1 MPRPGRFPLCRG
13 QHTPIVGS
21 FRLSARA
28 PNTVAV
34 PWRLVST
41 PEPAADE
48 RDPVA
53 HPLLA
58 RTEVLLVG
66 TCVLAGSILRFT
78 PSTPLWLDE
87 ALSVNIA
94 SARLGDIATMLRHD
108 GHPPL
113 YYYIL
118 HVWIA
123 LFGTSAFAV
132 RSLSGLVGLATMAM
146 LYVVARRLGGTR
158 VARTS
163 VAVLA
168 VLPFGIRY
176 SSEARM
182 YELVSLLSLVGWWCI
197 DWALFRPKERSG
209 SVPRAALV
217 ALWLTAGALLL
228 THYWAIFFLAAV
240 GIALV
245 AGAWRAD
252 STRRRAEFV
261 QVIIA
266 IVAGGVWFVPWLSAF
281 AYQSA
286 HTGTPW
292 APPSR
297 PTRIV
302 SESLIDWAGGI
313 DPEAVLLLVALT
325 LTAAVGLFGHV
336 GARGNVEI
344 GTIEPGWRRRA
355 LWVIGATLA
364 IGGAASTASSS
375 AFAGRYSSVVMPFFI
390 LLVGTGIAAFPRV
403 AVRVSLLA
411 MIAILGMGAVA
422 IALVHDRTQAGATAA
437 VLRAQAEP
445 GDIVVACPD
454 QLGPALVRLVHL
466 NGVRVVRY
474 PDLGDPHIVDWVDY
488 KERIGSCRSRQQ
500 PIAFWPRQDRTR
512 FGSRGVAVTGSSD
525 RTATS
530 WRRGWRRPD
539 LARHPRCRPT
549 R

>member
-1 MPRPGRFPLCRG
+1 MSTSEP
-13 QHTPIVGS
+13 
-21 FRLSARA
+21 
-28 PNTVAV
+28 V
-34 PWRLVST
+34 PDDIDLA
-41 PEPAADE
+41 E
-48 RDPVA
+48 

-58 RTEVLLVG
+58 HIEVLLVAA
-66 TCVLAGSILRFT
+66 CVVVGSILRFT

-94 SARLGDIATMLRHD
+94 SARVGDISTLLRHD

-118 HVWIA
+118 HVWIS

-132 RSLSGLVGLATMAM
+132 RALSGVIGLATMAM
-146 LYVVARRLGGTR
+146 LYVVARRLGG
-158 VARTS
+158 ARMARIS

-182 YELVSLLSLVGWWCI
+182 YELISLLSLVGWCCI
-197 DWALFRPKERSG
+197 DWALFRPNERSG
-209 SVPRAALV
+209 RVPRGALV

-240 GIALV
+240 GIGLV
-245 AGAWRAD
+245 AGAWRAG

-266 IVAGGVWFVPWLSAF
+266 IAAGGVWFVPWLSAF

-292 APPSR
+292 APASR
-297 PTRIV
+297 PTRVV
-302 SESLIDWAGGI
+302 SESLVDWAGGV
-313 DPEAVLLLVALT
+313 DPEALLLVVALT
-325 LTAAVGLFGHV
+325 LTAAVGLFGRL

-344 GTIEPGWRRRA
+344 GAIEPGWRRRA

-390 LLVGTGIAAFPRV
+390 LLVGTGIAAFPRLS
-403 AVRVSLLA
+403 VRVSLLA
-411 MIAILGMGAVA
+411 LISLLGLGTVT
-422 IALVHDRTQAGATAA
+422 IALVRDRTQAGATAT

-445 GDIVVACPD
+445 GDLVVACPD
-454 QLGPALVRLVHL
+454 QLGPALARLVRVD
-466 NGVRVVRY
+466 GVRVVRY
-474 PDLGDPHIVDWVDY
+474 PDLGDPHFVDWVDY
-488 KERIGSCRSRQQ
+488 KARVESVSVAATAERILVEAGSHTIWLVWS
-500 PIAFWPRQDRTR
+500 
-512 FGSRGVAVTGSSD
+512 GSYRLVGPQCDELAARLAAARPGAPPAVQADPVKYFEAESLI
-525 RTATS
+525 R
-530 WRRGWRRPD
+530 
-539 LARHPRCRPT
+539 LAAH
-549 R
+549 